1 MKTARINKWKLI
13 IVILVGIICIRTL
26 ISIGNFLLTDENTQD
41 QNQNYNQNKINV
53 ELETKSTSTI
63 KPTIKS
69 TAKPTIK
76 PTIRKLKEYTFSNG
90 NYVSGKHFQA
100 GNYNVIA
107 IKGAG
112 NVISSNSWSGGINAI
127 MGIQDDGFY
136 QKKYNNI
143 YLPINTTLKI
153 TDVTIKLKEVR

>member
-13 IVILVGIICIRTL
+13 IVILIGIICIRTL
-26 ISIGNFLLTDENTQD
+26 ISIGNFLLTDEN
-41 QNQNYNQNKINV
+41 QNYNQNKINV
-53 ELETKSTSTI
+53 ELETTI
-63 KPTIKS
+63 KLTV
-69 TAKPTIK
+69 KPTIK

-107 IKGAG
+107 IRGAG

-127 MGIQDDGFY
+127 MGPADDGFY
-136 QKKYNNI
+136 QKNYNNI
-143 YLPINTTLKI
+143 SLPANTTLKI

>member
-1 MKTARINKWKLI
+1 MRTARINKLKLT
-13 IVILVGIICIRTL
+13 IVILVGIICIRTM
-26 ISIGNFLLTDENTQD
+26 ISIGNFLLTDENIQD

-53 ELETKSTSTI
+53 ELETKLITT

-69 TAKPTIK
+69 TVKPTIK

-90 NYVSGKHFQA
+90 NYMSGKHFQA

-112 NVISSNSWSGGINAI
+112 NVISSNSWDGGINAI
-127 MGIQDDGFY
+127 MGPADDGFY
-136 QKKYNNI
+136 QKEYKNI
-143 YLPINTTLKI
+143 SLPVNTTLKI
-153 TDVTIKLKEVR
+153 TNVTIKLKEVR

>member
-1 MKTARINKWKLI
+1 MRTARINKLKLT
-13 IVILVGIICIRTL
+13 IVILVGIICIRTM

-76 PTIRKLKEYTFSNG
+76 RKLKEYTFSNG

-107 IKGAG
+107 IRGAG

-127 MGIQDDGFY
+127 MGTQDDGFY

-153 TDVTIKLKEVR
+153 TDVTIKLKEVK